1 MRVPLKICL
10 VTKDTPFSRGLKLF
24 YQDKPSILL
33 TVSENSALS
42 DIYDVIVF
50 DLDSAMGI
58 NNSLISK
65 TIFVSDEKKGFR
77 NFNIVAKKLSPF
89 ELNNE
94 IVLASQSPGRI
105 GDANAKFNDV
115 TLRESEILYHL
126 SEGLSTKEIANICAV
141 SVGTINAHRL
151 SIIQKY
157 GAKNTANL
165 IYTVLKKLKE

>member
-1 MRVPLKICL
+1 MRVLLKICL
-10 VTKDTPFSRGLKLF
+10 VTKDTPFAKGLKLF
-24 YQDKPSILL
+24 YLDKPSFLL
-33 TVSENSALS
+33 TVCDNSVVS

-50 DLDSAMGI
+50 DLDSVMGI
-58 NNSLISK
+58 NKSLISK
-65 TIFVSDEKKGFR
+65 TIFVSDGKKGFM
-77 NFNIVAKKLSPF
+77 NFNIVAKRSSPF

-94 IVLASQSPGRI
+94 IVLSAQSPGTFVN
-105 GDANAKFNDV
+105 ANAKFNDV
-115 TLRESEILYHL
+115 TVRESEILYHL
-126 SEGLSTKEIANICAV
+126 SKGLSTKEIANICAV